1 MALLTPEQRALGRQ
15 NANTALGVT
24 RRDFLKAAAVA
35 PAIGAFYFGYT
46 GIDKP
51 VRAAIIGT
59 GPTANTA
66 SGLRAG
72 SARISP
78 STAVTNPFTPIDP
91 SSVVTSTSWQN
102 RASSSRRIT

>member
-35 PAIGAFYFGYT
+35 PALGAFYFCYT

-51 VRAAIIGT
+51 VKAASIGTVIEVRRVVVRTGLTPSIWTIIGDT
-59 GPTANTA
+59 PAWPTIVPPTK
-66 SGLRAG
+66 
-72 SARISP
+72 
-78 STAVTNPFTPIDP
+78 
-91 SSVVTSTSWQN
+91 
-102 RASSSRRIT
+102 